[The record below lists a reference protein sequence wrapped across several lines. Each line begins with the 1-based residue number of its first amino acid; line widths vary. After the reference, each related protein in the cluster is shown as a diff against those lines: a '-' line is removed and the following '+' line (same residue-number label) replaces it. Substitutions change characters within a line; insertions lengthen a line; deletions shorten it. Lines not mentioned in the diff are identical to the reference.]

1 MTLPLRVGVR
11 ATQLWLRAAEET
23 VAVVAGVSR
32 RVIGQAVSS
41 DGAPSE
47 PIARAP
53 EPASETMP
61 PPSPAVAY
69 EQPAVEWDEPAV
81 EWDEPAAEPVHV
93 SEQPELVEE
102 VAEPGA
108 EDGAGAEVHVEQP
121 WDGYD
126 RMKAADVIDRL
137 AGASTAELAAV
148 QLYETGTKGRR
159 TVLETVERELRISTG
174 SG

>member
-23 VAVVAGVSR
+23 VAVVAGASR
-32 RVIGQAVSS
+32 RVIGKVVPS

-61 PPSPAVAY
+61 PPSPAVTY
-69 EQPAVEWDEPAV
+69 EQPAV

-148 QLYETGTKGRR
+148 QLYETGTKGRT

>member
-23 VAVVAGVSR
+23 VAVVAGASR
-32 RVIGQAVSS
+32 RVIGKVVPS
-41 DGAPSE
+41 DGAPSG

-69 EQPAVEWDEPAV
+69 EQPAVG
-81 EWDEPAAEPVHV
+81 WDEPAAEPVHV

-137 AGASTAELAAV
+137 AAASTAELAAV

>member
-1 MTLPLRVGVR
+1 MVGELMTLPLRVGVR

-47 PIARAP
+47 PIVRAP
-53 EPASETMP
+53 EPTSETMP

-69 EQPAVEWDEPAV
+69 EPPAVEWDEPAT
-81 EWDEPAAEPVHV
+81 EPVHV

-102 VAEPGA
+102 VSEAGA

-148 QLYETGTKGRR
+148 QLYETGTRGRR
-159 TVLETVERELRISTG
+159 TVLESVERELRISTG